1 MEKPSSEGAMPA
13 TDTNEDE
20 EERAQQ
26 NRRVGE
32 LEVAHAMLHSAQAP
46 SAKTSIRLP
55 LRRSPSPVADQR
67 VSLWEDE
74 NRAFKG
80 TIHRD
85 RKRPAR
91 RADAARAAQ
100 RSALMVNGQPQFVFF
115 CDGSSAYRGRSNPNA
130 TQDGGYAVVFR
141 DPYDADKA
149 ATASASKSATA
160 TFGGSRKE
168 DGITVADFTIRHWLS
183 HRTFG
188 APHVEIAAIA
198 QALEEVIKRNDQHH
212 PDTST
217 VKIFTDSDTAL
228 ARIERGILASETT
241 TAGNSLKRK
250 RKNKA
255 FFEEHTNPF
264 VRLIVWQSH
273 YLSDRGCR
281 IEMNWM
287 PRNTTLGHSLA
298 DHMAGKWKNWKG
310 KDPGDAFNQKYLPH
324 AQRDGILDKLHE
336 EVSATERA
344 RRYDALGSES
354 EEEPAR
360 QPQHPKKRRR
370 IRGATGAKKSS
381 ASDYIGLD
389 PGDYIALDSE
399 SEEEP
404 EPSALDSESEDEPEP
419 KPQPPK
425 EKQKMEGAIGAQKRS
440 TVDYILLESDSEEE
454 PEPKPQ
460 TPKNRKKRR
469 GAIRPNKKAQTQQA
483 GPEAGGFL
491 NGEDHVF
498 NFDPRNLPSYPNHHL
513 YASHDPES
521 GHGTPGCLLCQGDD
535 YPWRSGYTGLPSQ
548 WALRRY

>member
-1 MEKPSSEGAMPA
+1 
-13 TDTNEDE
+13 
-20 EERAQQ
+20 
-26 NRRVGE
+26 
-32 LEVAHAMLHSAQAP
+32 
-46 SAKTSIRLP
+46 
-55 LRRSPSPVADQR
+55 
-67 VSLWEDE
+67 
-74 NRAFKG
+74 
-80 TIHRD
+80 
-85 RKRPAR
+85 
-91 RADAARAAQ
+91 
-100 RSALMVNGQPQFVFF
+100 MVDGQPQFVFF
-115 CDGSSAYRGRSNPNA
+115 CDGSTGYRSYPNA
-130 TQDGGYAVVFR
+130 THDGGYAVVFR

-168 DGITVADFTIRHWLS
+168 DGITIADFTIRHWLS

-228 ARIERGILASETT
+228 ARIERGILTFETT
-241 TAGNSLKRK
+241 TAGNGLKRK
-250 RKNKA
+250 RENKA

-264 VRLIVWQSH
+264 VRLIVWQLH
-273 YLSDRGCR
+273 YLSDRGCT

-298 DHMAGKWKNWKG
+298 DHMAGKWKQWKG

-336 EVSATERA
+336 EVSAIERA
-344 RRYDALGSES
+344 RGHDALGSES

-370 IRGATGAKKSS
+370 IRRATGAKNRS

-389 PGDYIALDSE
+389 PDDYIALDSE
-399 SEEEP
+399 SERNLSLEP
-404 EPSALDSESEDEPEP
+404 EPQ
-419 KPQPPK
+419 PQPPK
-425 EKQKMEGAIGAQKRS
+425 KRKEIKGATTAKQRS
-440 TVDYILLESDSEEE
+440 TSNFILLDSDSEEE

-460 TPKNRKKRR
+460 TPKKRKKIR
-469 GAIRPNKKAQTQQA
+469 GAIPPKKKAPMQQA
-483 GPEAGGFL
+483 GLGAGGFL

-498 NFDPRNLPSYPNHHL
+498 NFDPGNLPSYPSQH
-513 YASHDPES
+513 ASHDPES